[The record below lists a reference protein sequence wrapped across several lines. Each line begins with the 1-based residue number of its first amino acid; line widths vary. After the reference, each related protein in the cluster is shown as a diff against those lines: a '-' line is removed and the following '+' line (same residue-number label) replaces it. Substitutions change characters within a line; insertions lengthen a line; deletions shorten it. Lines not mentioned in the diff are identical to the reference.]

1 MDTSKIIPNLQ
12 IETMDTSKIIPNLQ
26 IKTIDTSKII
36 PNLEETEIEEVD
48 EDVTKANVV
57 ETNQEVI
64 FDFAI
69 KTSKIM
75 KELGILSITQSAQEI
90 QLKTKDQLYKLSSHD
105 INNKDVIKFVS
116 SNTGLL
122 SSSSKRSS
130 DLTGPA
136 IKMAQLLHQLLIHLH
151 KLPTP
156 APTMNSSKFDK
167 PELYNIVL
175 LRKLEKDVDLSED
188 DDDFLNVNE
197 YLSPSQIDDY
207 KSKVILEVE
216 LLKNNEDKSYFD
228 LQKEEVIKKLSCQIG
243 KIYDAIIKVH
253 IEKEVKKRELFR
265 SYMDILSIQR
275 RIEIYCSLY
284 KSRNKGETIKNQ
296 STNKIIKYCNITA
309 NELKRILRA
318 AKQIENLLKVANYNW
333 SIIDAFPNVKVNFF
347 KSTINIH
354 DYEIWLKIVETG
366 KKISE
371 ENGKLIHLQKKQQEN
386 QLRKDE
392 LLKIYH
398 LADINCSEI
407 NISWEE
413 DYE

>member
-1 MDTSKIIPNLQ
+1 MEMMDTSKIIPNLQ
-12 IETMDTSKIIPNLQ
+12 IE
-26 IKTIDTSKII
+26 TIDTSKII
-36 PNLEETEIEEVD
+36 PNLEETEVEEVD
-48 EDVTKANVV
+48 EDVMKANVV

-75 KELGILSITQSAQEI
+75 KKLGILSITQSAQEI

-105 INNKDVIKFVS
+105 INNKDVIEFVS
-116 SNTGLL
+116 SNIGLL

-130 DLTGPA
+130 GLTGPA
-136 IKMAQLLHQLLIHLH
+136 IKMAWLLHQLLTHLH
-151 KLPTP
+151 KLPTS

-175 LRKLEKDVDLSED
+175 LRKLEKGVDLSE

-207 KSKVILEVE
+207 KSEVVSEVE

-243 KIYDAIIKVH
+243 KIYNAIIKVH
-253 IEKEVKKRELFR
+253 IEEEVKRRELFR
-265 SYMDILSIQR
+265 FYVDILSIQR
-275 RIEIYCSLY
+275 RIEIYCSLH

-309 NELKRILRA
+309 NELKKILRA
-318 AKQIENLLKVANYNW
+318 AKRIENLLKVANYNW
-333 SIIDAFPNVKVNFF
+333 SIIDAFPDVKVNFF
-347 KSTINIH
+347 KSTINVH

-371 ENGKLIHLQKKQQEN
+371 EDGKLIHLQKKQQEN
-386 QLRKDE
+386 QLSKDE

-407 NISWEE
+407 NIS
-413 DYE
+413 

>member
-1 MDTSKIIPNLQ
+1 M
-12 IETMDTSKIIPNLQ
+12 
-26 IKTIDTSKII
+26 DTSKII
-36 PNLEETEIEEVD
+36 PNLEETEVEEVD

-105 INNKDVIKFVS
+105 INNKDVIEFVS

-130 DLTGPA
+130 GLTGPA
-136 IKMAQLLHQLLIHLH
+136 IKMAQLLHQLLTHLH

-175 LRKLEKDVDLSED
+175 LRKLEKGVDLSDLSE

-197 YLSPSQIDDY
+197 RKSSSQIDDDY
-207 KSKVILEVE
+207 KSEVVSEVE
-216 LLKNNEDKSYFD
+216 LLKNNEDESYFD

-243 KIYDAIIKVH
+243 KIYNAIIKVH
-253 IEKEVKKRELFR
+253 IKEEVKRKELFQF
-265 SYMDILSIQR
+265 YVNILSIQR
-275 RIEIYCSLY
+275 RIEIYCSLH
-284 KSRNKGETIKNQ
+284 KSRNKGKTIKNQ
-296 STNKIIKYCNITA
+296 LTNKIIKYCNIIA
-309 NELKRILRA
+309 NELKKILRA
-318 AKQIENLLKVANYNW
+318 AKRIENLLKVANYNW

-347 KSTINIH
+347 KSTINVH
-354 DYEIWLKIVETG
+354 DYEIWLKIVKME

-371 ENGKLIHLQKKQQEN
+371 EDGKLIHL
-386 QLRKDE
+386 
-392 LLKIYH
+392 
-398 LADINCSEI
+398 
-407 NISWEE
+407 
-413 DYE
+413 